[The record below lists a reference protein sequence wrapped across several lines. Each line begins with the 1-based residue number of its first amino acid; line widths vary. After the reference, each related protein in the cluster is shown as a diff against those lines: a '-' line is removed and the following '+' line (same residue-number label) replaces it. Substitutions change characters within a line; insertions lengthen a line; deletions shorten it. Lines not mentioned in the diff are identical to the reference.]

1 MVTQAL
7 IDPKSIVIVGGS
19 NDIRKPG
26 GKVLKNLLAGG
37 FKGKVYVTNPKE
49 KEVLGIKCYNDP
61 SKLPEVDLAIIAIA
75 AKYIPETVEVLTK
88 EKNTRAFIIL
98 SAGFSEE
105 SEEGKGI
112 EQQIVDIVDSVEGS
126 LIGPNCIGVLTPEYH
141 GVFTLPIPKLDMQGC
156 DFISGSG
163 ATACFIMEAGIPM
176 GLPFARVFSVGNSA
190 QMGVEEILQYMD
202 ETYVEGQSPRIKLL
216 YIENINKPTLLMRP
230 GAAQAR
236 RNQVP
241 WQAPM

>member
-1 MVTQAL
+1 MITKAL
-7 IDPKSIVIVGGS
+7 ISPGSIVVAGGS

-26 GKVLKNLLAGG
+26 GKVLKNLLDGG
-37 FKGKVYVTNPKE
+37 YKGKVYVTNPKE
-49 KEVLGIKCYNDP
+49 DEVLGIRCFRDP
-61 SKLPEVDLAIIAIA
+61 SELPDVDLAIIAIA
-75 AKYIPETVEVLTK
+75 AQYIPDTVEVLARK
-88 EKNTRAFIIL
+88 KNTRGFIIL

-105 SEEGKGI
+105 SEEGRLL
-112 EQQIVDIVDSVEGS
+112 EQAIVKTVNETGGS

-141 GVFTLPIPKLDMQGC
+141 GVFTLPIPRLDRAGC

-202 ETYVEGQSPRIKLL
+202 ESADKAAL
-216 YIENINKPTLLMRP
+216 Y
-230 GAAQAR
+230 
-236 RNQVP
+236 RNHQ
-241 WQAPM
+241 